1 MQQILETERL
11 ALRKFDLGDAEFILQ
26 LLNTPTWL
34 QFIGDKN
41 VKSLN
46 DASNYLVNGPIKS
59 YKENGF
65 GLSRVSL
72 KDSDIPIGACG
83 LLKRDGLDEPDIGF
97 ALLPEHTGK
106 GYAFEITSATMGY
119 AKTELALT
127 RIAAITD
134 PGNIASINLL
144 KKIGLRFESMLNL
157 PAYDHEVMY
166 FVTEES
172 IRLPPVMT
180 STNDNK
186 EDKEAI
192 NKLTSRFFSLFTNIN
207 GAIPNLDDIFT
218 ICIAE
223 TVVIKNTG
231 YDPEIY
237 NLEQFIEPRKLLLT
251 DGTLTNFSEEEIS
264 ERTDIF
270 ARIAHRFCSY
280 KKSGILAGNSFET
293 HGMKTIQF
301 IKTKEGWR
309 ISAVAWDDVK

>member
-11 ALRKFDLGDAEFILQ
+11 ALRKFNLGDSEFILH
-26 LLNTPTWL
+26 LLNTRTWL

-46 DASNYLVNGPIKS
+46 DATNYLVNGPIKS

-106 GYAFEITSATMGY
+106 GYAFEIASAAMDY
-119 AKTELALT
+119 ARTELAIT

-144 KKIGLRFESMLNL
+144 KKIGLQFESMLNL
-157 PAYDHEVMY
+157 PCYDHEVMY

-172 IRLPPVMT
+172 TRLHPVMT
-180 STNDNK
+180 STNHNK

-192 NKLTSRFFSLFTNIN
+192 DQLTGRFFSLFTNIN
-207 GAIPNLDDIFT
+207 GVIPNLDDIYP
-218 ICIAE
+218 ICIPEAMI
-223 TVVIKNTG
+223 IKNTETE
-231 YDPEIY
+231 PEVY

-251 DGTLTNFSEEEIS
+251 DGTLSNFCEEEIT
-264 ERTDIF
+264 ERTEIF
-270 ARIAHRFCSY
+270 GSIAHRFCSY
-280 KKSGILAGNSFET
+280 KKSGILAATSFET

-301 IKTKEGWR
+301 IKTKKGWR
-309 ISAVAWDDVK
+309 ISAVAWDDSK